1 MVEIMID
8 NQRCDL
14 GTEFRLG
21 DECFT
26 FDAEAFHDLDAARK
40 GRHITLRLP
49 LSPQND
55 HIMGFAADPATA
67 IAFNSSLHTGRI
79 VVDGVDLLAG
89 QATLQAIEGQQ

>member
-26 FDAEAFHDLDAARK
+26 FDAEAFSDLDAARK

-55 HIMGFAADPATA
+55 HILGFAADPATA
-67 IAFNSSLHTGRI
+67 IVFNSSLHTGCI
-79 VVDGVDLLAG
+79 VVDGV
-89 QATLQAIEGQQ
+89 

>member
-40 GRHITLRLP
+40 GRHTTLRLP
-49 LSPQND
+49 LSP
-55 HIMGFAADPATA
+55 
-67 IAFNSSLHTGRI
+67 
-79 VVDGVDLLAG
+79 
-89 QATLQAIEGQQ
+89 